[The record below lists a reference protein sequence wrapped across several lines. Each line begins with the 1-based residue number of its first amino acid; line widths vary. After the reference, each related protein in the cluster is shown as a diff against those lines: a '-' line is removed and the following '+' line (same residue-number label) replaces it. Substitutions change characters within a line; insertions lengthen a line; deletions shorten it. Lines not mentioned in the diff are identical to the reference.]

1 MSVRKMVVGTI
12 AVLST
17 LAVAG
22 CGTATSLSSGSADA
36 ALTKSTF
43 AAAMTNAT
51 SRYHSVHVNGNIA
64 VQGQQVTMAVDE
76 SASGSAL
83 KNVAMQATV
92 SMGGLYQVQIR
103 VVDGNLYV
111 NKAGMPILPGSTK
124 PWVKIPLDDPA
135 NPFGGVLSKINGS
148 MSPAA
153 LATMFRSISTLTELG
168 PATIDTIAT
177 THYRVTV
184 DVSKAASMLGL
195 PPGSD
200 TAALPKTIAY
210 DVWLDSLSRPVMVS
224 MHTSEGSLGLQF
236 SQWGESVHVVAPPAS
251 QVSTFSR

>member
-1 MSVRKMVVGTI
+1 MSMRKRVVGI
-12 AVLST
+12 VAVVST

-22 CGTATSLSSGSADA
+22 CGTATNLSSGSGNA

-51 SRYHSVHVNGNIA
+51 SRYHSVHVNGTMT
-64 VQGQQVTMAVDE
+64 VQGQQVTLAVDE
-76 SASGSAL
+76 SASGTAV
-83 KNVAMQATV
+83 KDVAMQATV

-111 NKAGMPILPGSTK
+111 DKAGMPILPGSTK

-153 LATMFRSISTLTELG
+153 LAKVFRSITTLTKLG

-184 DVSKAASMLGL
+184 DVSKAASTLGL
-195 PPGSD
+195 PAGSA

-210 DVWLDSLSRPVMVS
+210 DVWLDSLTRPVMVS
-224 MHTSEGSLGLQF
+224 MHTPMGSLGLQF